1 MIGSEK
7 LPTWD
12 LSPIYPDFD
21 SDEYRAAK
29 TKVAALAAEAV
40 VFYGQGCT
48 PAPGEETGKWLK
60 KALAMNDELGSLS
73 ETLSAYAYARYST
86 ATRDQTALSELNAI
100 EELILPAK
108 KAAVLYRNALA
119 ARKEALSALFA
130 EDPELKPYAFHVGEE
145 LFFQSKQMSPEMED
159 LAEDLGRSGADAW
172 SRLQESVSSNSS
184 AMWDEST
191 GGKKTVVELRNLA
204 FDPDRSVREKAY
216 NLELSIWKSA
226 EIPMAAALN
235 GVKGMTNSLN
245 ARRGWKGALEKSI
258 AQARISE
265 KTLGALIS
273 AMETSLPTW
282 RRYLKAKARALG
294 LPKLAFFDLF
304 APVEKKGAPMPTFDW
319 QETRS
324 FIRDKFSSF
333 DPAMGDFA
341 AKAFDSNWIDA
352 RPREGKVGGAY
363 CTDFPSAKAA
373 RVFCNFDGSFSS
385 VSTVAHEL
393 GHAWHH
399 DCIVDKPYALTQ
411 YPMTLAETAS
421 IFAET
426 IVSEA
431 ALAKASP
438 AERLSLVEMHL
449 QDGCQVIVDILSRF
463 YFEKAV
469 FEKRKAGEVGP
480 EQLCAMMLEAQ
491 EKTYGE
497 GLDGEKRHPYMWA
510 VKGHYYI
517 PSLSFYNFP
526 YAFGQLF
533 GLGLYER
540 YRKEGPG
547 FARAYRELLAGTG
560 SASAVEVTKKAGF
573 DIEKEEFWNSALST
587 FERQTREFE
596 GLVDKVL
603 L

>member
-1 MIGSEK
+1 MTGSEK

-12 LSPIYPDFD
+12 LSPIYPDFN

-29 TKVAALAAEAV
+29 TKVANLAAEAV
-40 VFYGQGCT
+40 EFYKGSAT
-48 PAPGEETGKWLK
+48 PEPGEDTGKWLR

-86 ATRDQTALSELNAI
+86 ATRDQVALSELNAI
-100 EELILPAK
+100 EEIILPAK
-108 KAAVLYRNALA
+108 KADVLYRNALA
-119 ARKEALSALFA
+119 ARKEGLSVLFSG
-130 EDPELKPYAFHVGEE
+130 DSELKSYAFHIGEE
-145 LFFQSKQMSPEMED
+145 LLFQSRQMTPEMED

-172 SRLQESVSSNSS
+172 SRLQEAVSSNSS
-184 AMWDEST
+184 ALWDEST
-191 GGKKTVVELRNLA
+191 GAKKTVVELRNLA
-204 FDPDRSVREKAY
+204 FDPDRTVREKAF
-216 NLELSIWKSA
+216 NLELSIWKSV

-235 GVKGMTNSLN
+235 GVKGTTNSLN
-245 ARRGWKGALEKSI
+245 ARRGWKGALEKSV

-265 KTLGALIS
+265 RTLEALIA
-273 AMETSLPTW
+273 AMEKSLPTW
-282 RRYLKAKARALG
+282 RRYLRAKARALG

-304 APVEKKGAPMPTFDW
+304 APVEKKGVPLPTFDW
-319 QETRS
+319 QETRN
-324 FIRDKFSSF
+324 FIREKFSSF
-333 DPAMGDFA
+333 DPAMGNFA

-363 CTDFPSAKAA
+363 CTDFPSARAA

-399 DCIVDKPYALTQ
+399 ECIVDKPYALSQ

-431 ALAKASP
+431 ALATAGP
-438 AERLSLVEMHL
+438 AERLPLVEMHL

-463 YFEKAV
+463 YFERSV
-469 FEKRKAGEVGP
+469 FEQRKAGEVGP

-491 EKTYGE
+491 EKTYGD
-497 GLDGEKRHPYMWA
+497 GLDAEKRHPYMWA

-517 PSLSFYNFP
+517 PSLSYYNFP

-540 YRKEGPG
+540 YRKEGPS
-547 FARAYRELLAGTG
+547 FARVYRELLAETG
-560 SASAVEVTKKAGF
+560 SASAVEITKNAGF
-573 DIEKEEFWNSALST
+573 DIESEEFWSSALLT
-587 FERQTREFE
+587 FERQTQEFE
-596 GLVDKVL
+596 MLVDEL
-603 L
+603 LK